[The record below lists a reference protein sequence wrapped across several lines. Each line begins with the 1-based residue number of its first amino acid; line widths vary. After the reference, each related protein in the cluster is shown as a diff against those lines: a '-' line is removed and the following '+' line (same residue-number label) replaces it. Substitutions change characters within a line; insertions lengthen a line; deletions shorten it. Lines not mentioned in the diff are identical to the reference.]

1 MSQSNSTL
9 GMSATDYTKLQSHLF
24 PGDGL
29 EAAAILLCSRV
40 MGARVRM
47 MVKEVHC
54 VPHSECERLQNWVTW
69 PGQHIEDCIE
79 KAEKDDLSLILVHSH
94 PQGGSEFSQT
104 DNDSDLELLD
114 SLFLARPSGRSG
126 EMLHGS
132 AIMLPNG

>member
-9 GMSATDYTKLQSHLF
+9 GMSATDYTKLQNHLF

-40 MGARVRM
+40 MGARVRI

-69 PGQHIEDCIE
+69 PG
-79 KAEKDDLSLILVHSH
+79 
-94 PQGGSEFSQT
+94 
-104 DNDSDLELLD
+104 
-114 SLFLARPSGRSG
+114 
-126 EMLHGS
+126 
-132 AIMLPNG
+132 